1 MNTIRLALRMLS
13 RDARA
18 GELSVLIAALVLAAA
33 SVGTVGFF
41 ADRVKGALTRQANLL
56 LGADLMVSADRPLP
70 SDYTREAATRGLATV
85 PVIRFNSMV
94 QPPGGGDAVLADVKA
109 VGATYPLRG
118 AVMLAVPD
126 VAEGRP
132 ATGAPGRG
140 EAWKP
145 GWIRGLLPASR
156 SLRAR
161 SSRSARARS
170 RWRPSFSRTP
180 KSRGA

>member
-70 SDYTREAATRGLATV
+70 PDYTREAATRGLATV

-94 QPPGGGDAVLADVKA
+94 QPPGGSDAVLEAALLDALGRRAKDGWEA
-109 VGATYPLRG
+109 ERNRINHEPLHESMATIG
-118 AVMLAVPD
+118 
-126 VAEGRP
+126 G
-132 ATGAPGRG
+132 
-140 EAWKP
+140 
-145 GWIRGLLPASR
+145 
-156 SLRAR
+156 
-161 SSRSARARS
+161 
-170 RWRPSFSRTP
+170 
-180 KSRGA
+180 